1 MNNRNYCVYQH
12 VTPEGMYYFGVT
24 KQKLYLR
31 WRPST
36 YKKTSLKPH
45 IEKFG
50 WKNLKHQVLLRE
62 LTYEE
67 AKKTENMLILTARED
82 GVCINGQLSGFVS
95 SDKNYIREQNNIRQ
109 KKSYL
114 KNREKKLEYQ
124 RKYNERKRKKLS
136 A

>member
-1 MNNRNYCVYQH
+1 MNRNYFVYQH
-12 VTPEGMYYFGVT
+12 VTPDGMYYFGVT

-31 WRPST
+31 WRPSA
-36 YKKTSLKPH
+36 YKKTHLQPH

-50 WKNLKHQVLLRE
+50 WKNIKHQVLLRE

-67 AKKTENMLILTARED
+67 AKKTENMLIVTARED
-82 GVCINGQLSGFVS
+82 GVCINGRLSGFVS

-114 KNREKKLEYQ
+114 KNRENKLKYQNEYNAKKM
-124 RKYNERKRKKLS
+124 KKQS